1 MHTLSNSGLQLPQTG
16 ALEGALFGT
25 PDEPLTDDEEKM

>member
-1 MHTLSNSGLQLPQTG
+1 MHLLSTSGLQLPEADVVEQ
-16 ALEGALFGT
+16 ALFGT